1 MTNHLSVNWTQRMSH
16 CDFQLHLRC
25 QPWRAGFC
33 FAFIKTE
40 SKIEGFCRQ
49 KLKKTFGPKMGDF
62 KLYNTWYKS
71 WISKFPIEENYFLAR
86 NSQLLSDYQHWPSCA
101 VTSSS
106 SSSSSSSFIHTYSI
120 AIQHICNTSHV
131 HTDQVRS
138 DKAHYVHKRF

>member
-1 MTNHLSVNWTQRMSH
+1 MQRMSH
-16 CDFQLHLRC
+16 CDFPLHLRC

-49 KLKKTFGPKMGDF
+49 KLKNTFGPKMGDF

-71 WISKFPIEENYFLAR
+71 WISKFPIEENFFWQETA
-86 NSQLLSDYQHWPSCA
+86 NLLSDYQHWPSCG
-101 VTSSS
+101 VTS

-120 AIQHICNTSHV
+120 AIQHICNTTHV
-131 HTDQVRS
+131 DTDQVRS
-138 DKAHYVHKRF
+138 DKAHVCA